1 MITEKD
7 IVDFEDKDKFIK
19 DEENYG
25 YIEKETG
32 ENVGCEICY
41 THVKAYDYFRSKS
54 PNKEMISS
62 PLCPICK
69 KQMYLVVDD
78 VVVSEVN
85 YSNPKNKI
93 YYTNIYRCKRCDKEI
108 CLLPNDVKYNANHD
122 IYYTG
127 GRDYL
132 SDDNKLKPLLEDI
145 SKRIN
150 DKVTNYVTR
159 KLAGEDTLSEWN
171 IRCWCTDEIEK
182 AICNFLYEAGVKK

>member
-32 ENVGCEICY
+32 EDVGCEICY

-54 PNKEMISS
+54 QQKELISS

-78 VVVSEVN
+78 VVVGEVN
-85 YSNPKNKI
+85 YSDPKNKI

-108 CLLPNDVKYNANHD
+108 CLLPNDVEYNANHD

-132 SDDNKLKPLLEDI
+132 NDDKLKPLLEDI
-145 SKRIN
+145 TKRIN
-150 DKVTNYVTR
+150 DKVTNYVNR
-159 KLAGEDTLSEWN
+159 KLAGEDTLNEWN
-171 IRCWCTDEIEK
+171 IQYWCSGEIEN

>member
-1 MITEKD
+1 MTEKD

-19 DEENYG
+19 DEENKR

-32 ENVGCEICY
+32 EDVGCEICY
-41 THVKAYDYFRSKS
+41 THIKAYDYFKSKS
-54 PNKEMISS
+54 YIKEMISS
-62 PLCPICK
+62 PICPNCK
-69 KQMYLVVDD
+69 KQMILEADD
-78 VVVSEVN
+78 VVVGEVN
-85 YSNPKNKI
+85 YSDPKNKI
-93 YYTNIYRCKRCDKEI
+93 YYTNIYRCEECDKKV
-108 CLLPNDVKYNANHD
+108 CLLPNDVEYNANHD

-145 SKRIN
+145 TKRIN
-150 DKVTNYVTR
+150 VQVTDYVTR

-171 IRCWCTDEIEK
+171 IQYWCSGEIEK

>member
-19 DEENYG
+19 DEENG
-25 YIEKETG
+25 TYIEKETG
-32 ENVGCEICY
+32 EEVGCKICY
-41 THVKAYDYFRSKS
+41 THIKAYDYFKSKS
-54 PNKEMISS
+54 SIKEMISS

-69 KQMYLVVDD
+69 RQMYLLGDD
-78 VVVSEVN
+78 VVVGEVN
-85 YSNPKNKI
+85 YSDPKNKI
-93 YYTNIYRCKRCDKEI
+93 YYTNIYRCKKCNKEI
-108 CLLPNDVKYNANHD
+108 CLLPNDVIYNANHD

-132 SDDNKLKPLLEDI
+132 SKDNKLKPLLEDI
-145 SKRIN
+145 TKRIN
-150 DKVTNYVTR
+150 DQVTNYVTR

-171 IRCWCTDEIEK
+171 IQYWCTGEIEK

>member
-19 DEENYG
+19 DEDNYG

-54 PNKEMISS
+54 HNKEMISS
-62 PLCPICK
+62 PICPNCK
-69 KQMYLVVDD
+69 KQMYLAVDD
-78 VVVSEVN
+78 VVVGEVN
-85 YSNPKNKI
+85 YSDPKNKI
-93 YYTNIYRCKRCDKEI
+93 YYTNIYRCDKCDKEI
-108 CLLPNDVKYNANHD
+108 CLLPNDVEYNANHD

-132 SDDNKLKPLLEDI
+132 SDDKLKPLLEDI
-145 SKRIN
+145 TNRIN
-150 DKVTNYVTR
+150 DKITNYVNR
-159 KLAGEDTLSEWN
+159 KLAGEDRLGEWN
-171 IRCWCTDEIEK
+171 IQYWCSNEIEH

>member
-7 IVDFEDKDKFIK
+7 IVDFEDKNKFIK

-54 PNKEMISS
+54 HNKEMISS
-62 PLCPICK
+62 PLCPVCK
-69 KQMYLVVDD
+69 KQMYLAVDD
-78 VVVSEVN
+78 VVVGEVN
-85 YSNPKNKI
+85 YSDPKNKI
-93 YYTNIYRCKRCDKEI
+93 YYTNIYRCGECDKEI

-132 SDDNKLKPLLEDI
+132 SDDKLKSLLKDI
-145 SKRIN
+145 TNRIN
-150 DKVTNYVTR
+150 DKITDYVTR
-159 KLAGEDTLSEWN
+159 KLAGEDRLNEWN
-171 IRCWCTDEIEK
+171 IQYWCTGEIEK

>member
-1 MITEKD
+1 MIEKD

-19 DEENYG
+19 DEENMT

-32 ENVGCEICY
+32 EDVGCKICY
-41 THVKAYDYFRSKS
+41 THVKAYDYFKLKS
-54 PNKEMISS
+54 QHKEMISS

-69 KQMYLVVDD
+69 KQMYLAVDD
-78 VVVSEVN
+78 VVVGEVN
-85 YSNPKNKI
+85 YSDPKNKI
-93 YYTNIYRCKRCDKEI
+93 YYTNIYRCDKCDKEI
-108 CLLPNDVKYNANHD
+108 CLLPNDVEYNANHD

-145 SKRIN
+145 TKRIN
-150 DKVTNYVTR
+150 AKITNYVNR

-171 IRCWCTDEIEK
+171 IQYWCSNEIEK
-182 AICNFLYEAGVKK
+182 AICNFLYEARVKK